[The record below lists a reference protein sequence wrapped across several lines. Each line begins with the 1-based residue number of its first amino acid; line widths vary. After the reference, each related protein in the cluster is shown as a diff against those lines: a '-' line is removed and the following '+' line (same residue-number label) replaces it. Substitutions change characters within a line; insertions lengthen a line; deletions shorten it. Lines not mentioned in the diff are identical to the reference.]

1 MIAFEWVLFLLIIGH
16 IFLFVCMPGNFLL
29 DVRHHEF
36 YFFEYW
42 KFELPTNILMLSSQ
56 SVPSYLEI
64 VWFFQALLWRLGESS
79 VVLRLE
85 LIIFYHWG
93 KNLLCTLPS
102 APGII
107 NFCSPIGRNK
117 HYSLYYV
124 SAAEYCFFQSFLSGF
139 FPQSYVILSHACTDQ

>member
-1 MIAFEWVLFLLIIGH
+1 MTAFEWVIFLLIIGH
-16 IFLFVCMPGNFLL
+16 IFLLVCMHDNFSL
-29 DVRHHEF
+29 DARHHEF
-36 YFFEYW
+36 YFSEYW
-42 KFELPTNILMLSSQ
+42 KFELLINILMLSSQ
-56 SVPSYLEI
+56 SVSSYLEI

-85 LIIFYHWG
+85 LIIFYHQG
-93 KNLLCTLPS
+93 KNFLCTLPS

-124 SAAEYCFFQSFLSGF
+124 SADEYCYFQSFLSVF
-139 FPQSYVILSHACTDQ
+139 FLSFR